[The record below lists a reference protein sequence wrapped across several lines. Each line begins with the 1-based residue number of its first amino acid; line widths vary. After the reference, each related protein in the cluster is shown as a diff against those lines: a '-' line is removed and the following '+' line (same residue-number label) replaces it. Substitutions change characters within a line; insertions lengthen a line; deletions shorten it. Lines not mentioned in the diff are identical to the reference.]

1 MIGLSA
7 VPPLMLPA
15 VPYVYGG
22 SNLATEANNWINTA
36 SNAFNHLPRAV
47 VTNALTV
54 NDTLEAL
61 LCETKVAQLL
71 GARGSN
77 WWTNITLF
85 PFRVTDA
92 GRTNPSQALLLSLE
106 MGTTNQPGYKL
117 QTMFATISNRV
128 ENGMTAGITNLRQ
141 VVQDIY
147 RIDSLLNNSNPA
159 TFASPV
165 DEVRYFLWN
174 GTLDSNYL
182 YWARTSNALTS
193 ATAGAVSVLASVS
206 PRPTTNVL
214 LVARPDTLGGPCR
227 ILDLNGGGP
236 TYALLDAG
244 GLPLGFPNNFQ
255 LLPGSLVEI
264 SGYTDVTNSSC
275 AYPAIEVTSAL
286 LCSVPIA
293 TDADGNGNL
302 LIDTWEKRFFGG
314 LGLADPF
321 ADDDRDGYSNLQ
333 EMLEG
338 SDPRDVRGIPSVAP
352 ATFVAPVLTFSERS
366 GQIELHFVWP
376 AYYINRFDFGI
387 RHTPSLRAPFTDL
400 SATGPIQVMGDEFKM
415 TFAAPATPQHFY
427 YVTISLH

>member
-1 MIGLSA
+1 
-7 VPPLMLPA
+7 
-15 VPYVYGG
+15 
-22 SNLATEANNWINTA
+22 
-36 SNAFNHLPRAV
+36 
-47 VTNALTV
+47 
-54 NDTLEAL
+54 
-61 LCETKVAQLL
+61 
-71 GARGSN
+71 
-77 WWTNITLF
+77 
-85 PFRVTDA
+85 VTDA
-92 GRTNPSQALLLSLE
+92 GRTNPSQTLLLSLE

-182 YWARTSNALTS
+182 YWATTSNALAG
-193 ATAGAVSVLASVS
+193 ATAGAVSILASVS

-227 ILDLNGGGP
+227 ILDLSGGGP

-264 SGYTDVTNSSC
+264 SGYTDVTNLSC

-286 LCSVPIA
+286 LCSVPMA

-321 ADDDRDGYSNLQ
+321 VDDDGDGYSNLQ

-338 SDPRDVRGIPSVAP
+338 SDPRDLHGIPSVAA
-352 ATFVAPVLTFSERS
+352 ATFLAPVLAFSERS
-366 GQIELHFVWP
+366 GQIELRFVWP
-376 AYYINRFDFGI
+376 ARYINRFDFGI
-387 RHTPSLRAPFTDL
+387 RHTAALGAPFTDL
-400 SATGPIQVMGDEFKM
+400 SAAGPIHVMDDEFKM